1 MDTAFSSALAPIRPT
16 KRTAARLALVDLP
29 EPSQNI
35 LAECFRQ
42 YGIEPLFMTGG
53 AVERLHKEKFEA
65 CVLKLRPGVEKVMES
80 IRTSPSNS
88 RMVIYGLG
96 GNAQDAMRYSKYALN
111 AIFREPLE
119 RQEAIKVVR
128 ATRMLVTHEFRRYVR
143 IPVMTEV
150 SVTRSDKRRFT
161 ATSLELSSGG
171 MSLKCSEN
179 FESGQWV
186 EVSFALLTLPR
197 VSLRGSITW
206 KKPKGLFGVKFEQGA
221 QGRSRLKQWIDA
233 YLGN

>member
-1 MDTAFSSALAPIRPT
+1 MDTAFSSALAPMRPT
-16 KRTAARLALVDLP
+16 KRAAARLALVDLP
-29 EPSQNI
+29 EPSQTI

-186 EVSFALLTLPR
+186 EVSFALLTLHR
-197 VSLRGSITW
+197 VSLRGNITW
-206 KKPKGLFGVKFEQGA
+206 KKLKGLFGVKFEQGA